1 MKSSANTVLTKKVIK
16 LALSNDVDYVG
27 IASVDRF
34 EHAPEGRKPG
44 DLLPGAQSVVSIGT
58 RIGKG
63 TQLAQQI
70 ALHDKRF
77 RHVAFSYRW
86 LGYGLINMYFNDRA
100 AFLVTQLLEKE
111 GYVSV
116 PIVGSG
122 VEDMRNMMAAF
133 SQRHAAVAA
142 GLGEI
147 GWNGLCLTPDNGPR
161 QRFSSVITTAK
172 LEADPMYDGPR
183 LCDPQKC
190 SELGDGLP
198 LCVAVCPLGLI
209 STDET
214 VVADFGDRKFEY
226 AQKDKVKCGGTIG
239 LGIHPLVMGKDA
251 PKIPDKVDMD
261 TIDQLIRDAPP
272 FWKLETVAFGR
283 GHFCGLCL
291 LRCPV
296 GRPQDVENILE
307 NLPMEKRQGVTQLWN

>member
-1 MKSSANTVLTKKVIK
+1 MLTAKVKK
-16 LALSNDVDYVG
+16 LALSHDVDYVG

-34 EHAPEGRKPG
+34 SYAPQGHKPT

-58 RIGKG
+58 RISKG
-63 TQLAQQI
+63 TQLTQQI
-70 ALHDKRF
+70 ALRDRKF

-86 LGYGLINMYFNDRA
+86 LGYGLINMYVNDRA
-100 AFLVTQLLEKE
+100 AFLVTRLLEEE
-111 GYVSV
+111 GYISV

-147 GWNGLCLTPDNGPR
+147 GWNGLCLTPDSGPR
-161 QRFSSVITTAK
+161 QRFSSVITTAA
-172 LEADPMYDGPR
+172 LEADPLYHGPR
-183 LCDPQKC
+183 LCDPLKC
-190 SELGDGLP
+190 SELGHGRP
-198 LCVAVCPLGLI
+198 LCVAVCPLNLI
-209 STDET
+209 SNDET
-214 VVADFGDRKFEY
+214 VVANFGDRKFEY

-239 LGIHPLVMGKDA
+239 LGIHPLVLGPDA

-261 TIDQLIRDAPP
+261 TIDKLIKTAPP

-296 GRPQDVENILE
+296 GQPQDVEDILE
-307 NLPMEKRQGVTQLWN
+307 NIRMEKKQGVTQLWN

>member
-1 MKSSANTVLTKKVIK
+1 MSCSVITKLTEKVK
-16 LALSNDVDYVG
+16 DLALSNDVDYVG
-27 IASVDRF
+27 IAPVDRF
-34 EHAPEGRKPG
+34 KHAPRGHRPS

-70 ALHDKRF
+70 ALLDRRF

-86 LGYGLINMYFNDRA
+86 FGYGLINMYFNDRA
-100 AFLVTQLLEKE
+100 AFLVSRLLEKE

-147 GWNGLCLTPDNGPR
+147 GWNALCLTPADGPR
-161 QRFSSVITTAK
+161 QRFSSVITTAE

-183 LCDPQKC
+183 LCDPLTC
-190 SELGDGLP
+190 SELGNGRP

-209 STDET
+209 RDNET
-214 VVADFGDRKFEY
+214 VVADFGEKQFEY

-239 LGIHPLVMGKDA
+239 LGIHPLVMGQDA
-251 PKIPDKVDMD
+251 PEIPDKVNMD
-261 TIDQLIRDAPP
+261 TIAQLIERAPP
-272 FWKLETVAFGR
+272 FWKLETVAYGR

-296 GRPQDVENILE
+296 GRPQDIEMILE
-307 NLPMEKRQGVTQLWN
+307 DLRSIKRQEGP